1 MQYGAS
7 EAHYAL
13 EARARG
19 EEYPPPPPPPP
30 PPPAFQVEPP
40 QQTRRRNLFPQDNG
54 NVTFNG
60 VDTLQE
66 QPMATANI
74 CGPPGG
80 GKKIGK
86 RAGACDL
93 GGSTST
99 TTSSPAKPRSVGI
112 TLPTVAETG
121 APVPSEP
128 MAREP
133 PSVPEPMVTAAATT
147 YTTVAYHGG
156 TSDDEVAASAAAQQ
170 MKTLPLPSYK
180 PEEEAGG
187 KLRWT
192 MAPKYRGRRE
202 GRRGWE
208 ETRGEWWNYHGD
220 EREEREKDAVGS
232 RHACVCVASGQF

>member
-1 MQYGAS
+1 MYAKGNMYGARRS
-7 EAHYAL
+7 T
-13 EARARG
+13 
-19 EEYPPPPPPPP
+19 
-30 PPPAFQVEPP
+30 

-60 VDTLQE
+60 VDTLPE

-93 GGSTST
+93 GGSTSTT

-192 MAPKYRGRRE
+192 MAPK
-202 GRRGWE
+202 
-208 ETRGEWWNYHGD
+208 
-220 EREEREKDAVGS
+220 
-232 RHACVCVASGQF
+232 